1 MPLQGSNKTPNTVS
15 KRTMLLAAAL
25 AFAAGCGA
33 ARFLPTALAADA
45 IAPQIINVPNL
56 AGDDLGP
63 ASPTGFRSKTFV
75 TADGM
80 TLSIQA
86 GNVPKHLH
94 PQTNEIQYIVEGTG
108 KIWFNDKEVDV
119 KPGDLIII
127 PKGTAHGGTKPTSG
141 VFKAIAIK
149 TPPQPP
155 NDTTLLQ

>member
-1 MPLQGSNKTPNTVS
+1 MPSEVMSSNVS
-15 KRTMLLAAAL
+15 KRTVLLATAL

-33 ARFLPTALAADA
+33 ARLLPAAFA
-45 IAPQIINVPNL
+45 AETITPQIIHVPGL

-63 ASPTGFRSKTFV
+63 AQPSGLRSKTFV

-80 TLSIQA
+80 TIAVQA